1 MSDESNGTPK
11 KQKTRMVARTTY
23 RMDRGRLKR
32 FVRWVR
38 VPITEAAQRMVIP
51 PAEAKRPAPPRP
63 EARTEPR
70 REPAPPAP
78 RREPAPPAPRRDPSP
93 PAPEV
98 RTEPPV
104 RPDPPQPTYHDE
116 NQRRPRED
124 DRRPSR
130 PPYRSGWQGPP
141 EVTVVLRT
149 INCEETLEPLLELL
163 KAQETPFRFDILAV
177 DGRSQDRTVDILSRK
192 GMPVLSIAQEDRFI
206 DRAIERASGKVV
218 VLVND
223 RMIPRGP
230 TWLADIARPILAD
243 PQVAIVTG
251 RQVPG
256 EDRSAYERVSVM
268 TNPNL
273 AGLRPMVY
281 GRGDDAPGATF
292 LPVFNVAISREAWKA
307 LPLGDASTSEWT
319 AAVLGAGY
327 KKLYLPGAAVELG
340 GGAPI
345 TRLLMENYRRG
356 READRPLPEVI
367 GSWAKQ
373 VWSEWR
379 TLNESGL
386 VETGK
391 RGEAYWQA
399 LVVKTATLA
408 GALERQKI
416 VRGITEKLL
425 K

>member
-11 KQKTRMVARTTY
+11 KPKTRMVARTTY

-38 VPITEAAQRMVIP
+38 VPVTEAEMRVVPLRPEPKRP
-51 PAEAKRPAPPRP
+51 PKPRAEARP
-63 EARTEPR
+63 EARPETRPEPR
-70 REPAPPAP
+70 REPTPPMPEARVETPP
-78 RREPAPPAPRRDPSP
+78 RA
-93 PAPEV
+93 
-98 RTEPPV
+98 EPP
-104 RPDPPQPTYHDE
+104 RPTHREEPP
-116 NQRRPRED
+116 RRPRED

-130 PPYRSGWQGPP
+130 APYRSGWQGPP

-149 INCEETLEPLLELL
+149 FNCDGTLEPLLELL
-163 KAQETPFRFDILAV
+163 KSQETPFRFDILAV

-230 TWLADIARPILAD
+230 TWLADICRPILSD

-256 EDRSAYERVSVM
+256 EDRSAYERVTVM

-281 GRGDDAPGATF
+281 GRGDDGAGATF

-307 LPLGDASTSEWT
+307 LPLGEASTSEWT
-319 AAVLGAGY
+319 AAILGAGY

-340 GGAPI
+340 GGARI

-373 VWSEWR
+373 VWGEWR

-399 LVVKTATLA
+399 LVVRTATLA
-408 GALERQKI
+408 GALERQKL
-416 VRGITEKLL
+416 VRGLTQKLL